1 MTLPSYSFKTKI
13 LSYTNSGLENAVKT
27 LRGKRVEYSM
37 FDSVSNASKC
47 LFGHGIKLDREGI
60 EDRRGVM
67 NGKSKVWWP

>member
-1 MTLPSYSFKTKI
+1 M
-13 LSYTNSGLENAVKT
+13 ET

-47 LFGHGIKLDREGI
+47 LFGHGIKLDGEGI

-67 NGKSKVWWP
+67 NGKSKVWWS